1 MQIWLECKNF
11 KTWFSRRKLYP
22 VFLIGVVFISS
33 PWFPG
38 EHDNLF
44 ESWWISF
51 LFILFLDT
59 SYKSKVG
66 NVWWILWLHGTYKQ
80 VWDFSSNYGSLVK
93 VLKSLVN
100 QNWVVKRGTNKIPV
114 ANSTSILF
122 KTCEIKK
129 KQEMHCLSVFDH
141 FVELALK
148 GLTKENSMQ
157 QVLFRFSMSKGSII
171 RLLVTIKNFG
181 QLKSL

>member
-1 MQIWLECKNF
+1 M
-11 KTWFSRRKLYP
+11 
-22 VFLIGVVFISS
+22 
-33 PWFPG
+33 
-38 EHDNLF
+38 
-44 ESWWISF
+44 
-51 LFILFLDT
+51 
-59 SYKSKVG
+59 
-66 NVWWILWLHGTYKQ
+66 
-80 VWDFSSNYGSLVK
+80 
-93 VLKSLVN
+93 
-100 QNWVVKRGTNKIPV
+100 VKRGTNKIPV